1 MAELIRVEKLH
12 YTYSVAGGPG
22 ADEDGGVVA
31 LRGVDFALEEG
42 EHLAIV
48 GRNGSGKSTL
58 AKCLNA
64 LLIPTQGNV
73 WAAGH
78 NTRERAARLEIR
90 AAIGMVFQNPENQ
103 FVTTSVEEE
112 VAFGPENLGIPHP
125 ELRRRVDA
133 ALEMVALDAPRDRDP
148 RYLSAGQ
155 KAKLAI
161 AAAVAMAPRC
171 LILDEATAMLDPLA
185 REQIMETIGALRQ
198 QGMALV
204 SVTHFMEEAALA
216 DRILVLAEGRVA
228 ALDAP
233 IAIFAQRD
241 LCRAAGLQ
249 LPMPTR
255 IARGLAERGLPLPEG
270 ILHEDDLVRACLA
283 CRETAR

>member
-1 MAELIRVEKLH
+1 VASLIRVENLH
-12 YTYSVAGGPG
+12 YTYHAEGAHGPEGGI
-22 ADEDGGVVA
+22 VA
-31 LRGVDFALEEG
+31 LRGVDVELAEG
-42 EHLAIV
+42 QHLAVV

-64 LLIPTQGNV
+64 LLIPTQGDV
-73 WAAGH
+73 WIMAH

-103 FVTTSVEEE
+103 FVTTSIEEE

-133 ALEMVALDAPRDRDP
+133 ALERVALDVPRDRDP

-161 AAAVAMAPRC
+161 AAALAMEPRC

-185 REQIMETIGALRQ
+185 REQVIETVGALQ
-198 QGMALV
+198 EQGMTLV
-204 SVTHFMEEAALA
+204 NVTHFMEEAALA
-216 DRILVLAEGRVA
+216 DRVLVLAQGRVA

-233 IAIFAQRD
+233 GAIFAQGD
-241 LCRAAGLQ
+241 LCRDAGLH

-255 IARGLAERGLPLPEG
+255 IAQGLATRGLALPTP
-270 ILHEDDLVRACLA
+270 ILHENDLVRACLA
-283 CRETAR
+283 CRERAR

>member
-1 MAELIRVEKLH
+1 VAELIRVENLH
-12 YTYSVAGGPG
+12 YTYAAESGTG
-22 ADEDGGVVA
+22 ADGPGGVVA
-31 LRGVDFALEEG
+31 LQGVDLMLGEG

-64 LLIPTQGNV
+64 LLIPAEGDV
-73 WAAGH
+73 WVLGR
-78 NTRERAARLEIR
+78 NTRQRDAWREIR
-90 AAIGMVFQNPENQ
+90 AAVGMVFQNPDNQ
-103 FVTTSVEEE
+103 FVTTSIEEE
-112 VAFGPENLGIPHP
+112 VAFGPENLGVPHP

-161 AAAVAMAPRC
+161 AAAVAMQPRC

-185 REQIMETIGALRQ
+185 RQQVMETVGALQ
-198 QGMALV
+198 AQDMTLV

-216 DRILVLAEGRVA
+216 DRVLVLAQGRVA
-228 ALDAP
+228 ALATPDAIFQQEALCLEAGLHLP
-233 IAIFAQRD
+233 IA
-241 LCRAAGLQ
+241 
-249 LPMPTR
+249 TR
-255 IARGLAERGLPLPEG
+255 IAHGLAARGLALPTP
-270 ILHEDDLVRACLA
+270 ILHEDELVRACMAL
-283 CRETAR
+283 REATR